1 MVRWRR
7 QAWVVVLMWVSAAGT
22 LAQPVAQESASKPA
36 EITLAED
43 LKLVELRPG
52 LWRHVSTFVLV
63 SRPTP
68 ANGLLLMTE
77 TEALLIDTP
86 WTDDQTERLLDWIEK
101 DRGLHVVG
109 VIATH
114 FHPDCK
120 GGIGAA
126 HRRGIP
132 TYGLSLTADLAREE
146 RSEPPKVLF
155 TQSMELT
162 LGSETLEL
170 FYPGPGHSPDNIV
183 VWLDSHKVLFGGCLV
198 KNATTRHIGY
208 LGNAEVDSW
217 GASVEKMRARYP
229 EAALIV
235 PGHGQ
240 PGGWELVENTL
251 ALIAQQ

>member
-1 MVRWRR
+1 MVRMRR
-7 QAWVVVLMWVSAAGT
+7 QVWLGVLLWVSAAGVLT
-22 LAQPVAQESASKPA
+22 RVQAQELPSQPA
-36 EITLAED
+36 EITLADD
-43 LKLVELRPG
+43 LRLVELRPG

-86 WTDDQTERLLDWIEK
+86 WTDDQTERLLDWIER
-101 DRGLHVVG
+101 DRGLSVAG

-114 FHPDCK
+114 FHSDCM
-120 GGIGAA
+120 GGIGAV
-126 HRRGIP
+126 HRREIP
-132 TYGLSLTADLAREE
+132 TYGLSLTADLAREADH
-146 RSEPPKVLF
+146 EPPTVLF
-155 TQSMELT
+155 TGSMGLT
-162 LGSETLEL
+162 VGGETVEL
-170 FYPGPGHSPDNIV
+170 FYPGPGHSHDNIV
-183 VWLDSHKVLFGGCLV
+183 VWLESYKVLFGGCLV

-208 LGNAEVDSW
+208 LGDAEVDSW

-240 PGGWELVENTL
+240 PGGWDLVENTL
-251 ALIAQQ
+251 ALIAEQ